1 MTRSREPCVRTWGQ
15 RLSIR
20 RGQGAETNVNTQFS
34 SFHANTR
41 LEKTFREAIH
51 PVSPLHFTNKGRGP
65 CLTLRLP
72 GATPAQGCL
81 AQTVGEKASPASG
94 AGGCAGPQR
103 LQEPMQS
110 LWRQA
115 ICPLGGG
122 EGRGAQDH
130 RRVQSRTVTQSWW
143 RQAICPLGERG
154 REGSQAS
161 GRPLRLSQ
169 AEEETAV

>member
-81 AQTVGEKASPASG
+81 AQTVGDKASPASG
-94 AGGCAGPQR
+94 G
-103 LQEPMQS
+103 
-110 LWRQA
+110 
-115 ICPLGGG
+115 
-122 EGRGAQDH
+122 GAQDH
-130 RRVQSRTVTQSWW
+130 RDSRSPC
-143 RQAICPLGERG
+143 RACG
-154 REGSQAS
+154 
-161 GRPLRLSQ
+161 GRPSALWGVGKGGVHRTT
-169 AEEETAV
+169 AESRAGR